1 MDWTDDAIVLSLR
14 RHGESAAIAELL
26 TREHGRHMGLV
37 RGSSRRHGAT
47 LQPGSTVRATWRAR
61 LEEHLGTWTIE
72 PAKSRAGIL
81 LGEAAALAGLTSACA
96 VTSLS
101 LPERENHR
109 PLYNALEVLADAF
122 EAVDVWPA
130 LYVRWEL
137 GLLAELGFGLEL
149 EACAV
154 TGVSEDLTHV
164 SPRTGRAVCQA
175 EAAPYKGRLLALPG
189 FLSGRAARGPADE
202 RAGDMNPYDVLDGLA
217 LTGHFLE
224 TRVWQPHGKVE
235 PEARQRLARRLEKL
249 AQTRRIIE

>member
-14 RHGESAAIAELL
+14 RHGENAAIAELM
-26 TREHGRHMGLV
+26 TRDHGRHMGLV
-37 RGSSRRHGAT
+37 RGSSRRYGAA

-61 LEEHLGTWTIE
+61 LEDHLGTWTIE

-81 LGEAAALAGLTSACA
+81 LGEASGLAGLTSVCA
-96 VTSLS
+96 VASLS
-101 LPERENHR
+101 LPEREKHS
-109 PLYNALEVLADAF
+109 PLYDALEVLADAF
-122 EAVDVWPA
+122 EITHLWPA

-149 EACAV
+149 ETCAV

-175 EAAPYKGRLLALPG
+175 EAAPWKGRLLALPD
-189 FLSGRAARGPADE
+189 FLRQQAGRGSINGRAE
-202 RAGDMNPYDVLDGLA
+202 DMRPHDVLDGMA

-224 TRVWQPHGKVE
+224 TRVWRPHDRAE
-235 PEARQRLARRLEKL
+235 PEARQRLTGRLEKL
-249 AQTRRIIE
+249 AQTGRIIE